1 MRIFAVGIAALVF
14 VFGFRL
20 ITVAMQTAF
29 RGKILVRH
37 GVRSEWRP
45 VPNRNEALKI
55 AFRDG
60 LMGILLIVLGIFL
73 LT

>member
-1 MRIFAVGIAALVF
+1 MRLFAIVIAGLVF

-20 ITVAMQTAF
+20 ITVAIKTALS
-29 RGKILVRH
+29 GKVLIRQGLHSDWQRA
-37 GVRSEWRP
+37 
-45 VPNRNEALKI
+45 PNRNEALKI

-60 LMGILLIVLGIFL
+60 LMGLLLIVLGIFL